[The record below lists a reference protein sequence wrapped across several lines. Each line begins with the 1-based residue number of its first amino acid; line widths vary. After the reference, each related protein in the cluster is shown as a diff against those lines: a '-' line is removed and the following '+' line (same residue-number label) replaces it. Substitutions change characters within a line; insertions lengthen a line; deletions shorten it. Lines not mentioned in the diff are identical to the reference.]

1 MSTQTIGWEPMT
13 KGRAASGSA
22 IGCACG
28 QRAAGSVGLIFAL
41 LIGLML
47 TGMPISIALGLPC

>member
-1 MSTQTIGWEPMT
+1 MT